1 MQEATFR
8 LSEAAIATLQHLA
21 QATGQSPDEI
31 LSDAISLYSE
41 THSLTPGSVD
51 STPVDSLIGL
61 FAGSPHLATQ
71 SEEILQQDLTAQGW
85 TWKPR

>member
-8 LSEAAIATLQHLA
+8 LSEEAIATLQHLA

-41 THSLTPGSVD
+41 THSLPSDSVD
-51 STPVDSLIGL
+51 STLSDPLIGL
-61 FAGSPHLATQ
+61 FAGSPDLATQ

-85 TWKPR
+85 TWKP